1 MSEQKK
7 QSEKKNEWKSFFRFL
22 KENKMVTVML
32 GVIAIVI
39 IAAAI
44 LIGIIAGKTTRPASS
59 KAAQETQETA
69 TEESAETAEGG
80 QTAAVPLEE
89 DAYPEVNALISEYY
103 QAVADG
109 DTEKI
114 QSLVDSI
121 DEENLIYLEKMGNY
135 IESYNN
141 LKCYTKKGPTDNSFV
156 VYASYEVKFQDMDTM
171 VPGVSPYLIYA
182 RDDGSYYIHEG
193 EVDENVNLYLEEIS
207 AQDDVVDLMN
217 RVQVA
222 FNEAVVENEELN
234 NYLAQMK
241 EDLTIEVGEALAEAE
256 TGSES
261 AQESQETAETGAE
274 VIDAQEVRATDVVN
288 VRASDSE
295 QAEKIGKVQV
305 GDVLPLLESK
315 ENGWSKVEYE
325 GQEAYIKSEFLE
337 AVTEEEEGVDSGESA
352 EEDAGEESSAAG
364 QSSSQG
370 VSADIP
376 SSGTV
381 MVAETVNVR
390 KSASET
396 ADKIGVC
403 YQGGELEILMQ
414 QADGWTRVRFEGQ
427 IGYVKTDVLKVME

>member
-32 GVIAIVI
+32 GVIAVVI

-44 LIGIIAGKTTRPASS
+44 LIGIIAGKSTSPASS
-59 KAAQETQETA
+59 KATQEMQEEATA
-69 TEESAETAEGG
+69 EAVESA

-89 DAYPEVNALISEYY
+89 DAYPEINALISDYY
-103 QAVADG
+103 QAVAEG

-114 QSLVDSI
+114 RSLVDSI
-121 DEENLIYLEKMGNY
+121 DEENLIYLQKMSSY
-135 IESYNN
+135 IESYNG
-141 LKCYTKKGPTDNSFV
+141 LKCYTKAGPVDNSYV
-156 VYASYEVKFQDMDTM
+156 VYASYEVKFQDMDTT
-171 VPGVSPYLIYA
+171 VPGVSPYLIYT

-193 EVDENVNLYLEEIS
+193 EVDENVNVYLEEIS

-234 NYLAQMK
+234 NYLARMK
-241 EDLTIEVGEALAEAE
+241 EDLTVEVGEALAEAE
-256 TGSES
+256 TES
-261 AQESQETAETGAE
+261 VQETTEAGAE
-274 VIDAQEVRATDVVN
+274 VIDAQEVRATEVVN

-295 QAEKIGKVQV
+295 QAEKIGKVQI
-305 GDVLPLLESK
+305 GDVLPLLESR

-337 AVTEEEEGVDSGESA
+337 AVTAEGEEGTPEEPADPSEEESPAQEQSA
-352 EEDAGEESSAAG
+352 
-364 QSSSQG
+364 SQG
-370 VSADIP
+370 VSSDIP
-376 SSGTV
+376 TSGTV

-396 ADKIGVC
+396 SDKIGVC
-403 YQGGELEILMQ
+403 YQGGKLEILMQ
-414 QADGWTRVRFEGQ
+414 QADGWTKVRFEGQ
-427 IGYVKTDVLKVME
+427 TGYVKTDVLKVME

>member
-182 RDDGSYYIHEG
+182 RDDGSYYIHHEG

-337 AVTEEEEGVDSGESA
+337 AVTEEEEGVDSGNRRKRTPEKKARRKARAHLRASA
-352 EEDAGEESSAAG
+352 PISRLPE
-364 QSSSQG
+364 
-370 VSADIP
+370 P
-376 SSGTV
+376 SWWRKRSMCANPPAKQLT
-381 MVAETVNVR
+381 
-390 KSASET
+390 KSAFAIRAESW
-396 ADKIGVC
+396 KS
-403 YQGGELEILMQ
+403 
-414 QADGWTRVRFEGQ
+414 
-427 IGYVKTDVLKVME
+427 